1 MKKMISLFLA
11 ALIVI
16 SGLSFP
22 VFANE
27 NEELATITADMIS
40 AEGATIEYDSYLEA
54 YKITPEAA
62 GEQVT
67 VRLTENLYYMAI
79 WVPATA
85 ADDNLRIFYDNDD
98 YGAAQYFT
106 AGHKFELAGI
116 GFEGENFWMT
126 YTPSDVYS
134 IYLYDKMAGEDFS
147 NDIEI
152 IANGTLA
159 QYSEEYLDLSD
170 YDVERYTKY
179 YWDEDIVFNE
189 SFFVL
194 QEKDGTVAP
203 NAMMY
208 EIDRVVSVK
217 NSYLNKEYVYGTD
230 YLVEDGK
237 LVIPEGSSIR
247 SYAYNTVYKDS
258 DPTNS
263 YWDTLDGR
271 YVYAGQYD
279 MYFVGYLNITYTVK
293 NEWSGPKPEA
303 KGMYLSN
310 IMSKL
315 EAGNGETV
323 KLLGLGDSIA
333 GGANVSGDIGE
344 TGVAPYADPWAEM
357 TSKAIQL
364 RYPDVNIEYNVIA
377 QGGATATY
385 AIERMDDIIAY
396 DPDLI
401 MIEFGT
407 NECMAGET
415 PAYYLDTLNQAI
427 AAINENLP
435 DCDIIL
441 VAPIISNPLIFPSD
455 WFYAYADAL
464 YTLERQGI
472 AIADS
477 TSILQYILSNKDYI
491 DMTGDFL
498 CHPNDFANR
507 VFVQT
512 ILNTLEVGTEQD
524 FIAGLAHR
532 VTTYRYEAEYD
543 EADWAELCRLAEV
556 ASADILA
563 SDSCDEARE
572 KFIDHIAILDAI
584 PTSAENV
591 ANSKLDPASL
601 IFNSAKP
608 MDSVSATNNVSATYN
623 EEEKALSAYISST
636 RQPSVTLDYT
646 AGDSIANASNY
657 DYVVFTAKAPL
668 TNGTKAKQTKLTY
681 TTATG
686 TCSAVTIDLILDGAY
701 HSYIIDMSAQ
711 ANWAGDITSLKLQP
725 FASSTSKDTLFV
737 SSIILATDSENAAD
751 IAVERER
758 SANGNAA
765 EAVTYLMAD
774 DATCAILATEGD
786 SETYIA
792 GDVNSDG
799 KITAV
804 DSLLLRRSL
813 VEGGNAV
820 ANPKALDVNLDGSID
835 AKDSGAIRATLAGKL
850 DPVEAGGAPA
860 KISYSTK
867 EKAAEIKLNADNVA
881 ITADLSEAGLSAD
894 MFKYVTVCAKNA
906 DGEYL
911 DVAVTLTYADG
922 SSTKTVTIPATELFN
937 AETAKFTEATGDIL
951 SVTLTFDAAAG
962 ETVYLD
968 SFVFTATLS
977 AADNAEVVRVG
988 AANLS

>member
-1 MKKMISLFLA
+1 MKKIISLFLA

-16 SGLSFP
+16 TGLSFP

-27 NEELATITADMIS
+27 TEEIVTITADMIS
-40 AEGATIEYDSYLEA
+40 AEGASVEYDSYLSA
-54 YKITPEAA
+54 YKITPDAA
-62 GEQVT
+62 GEQVA
-67 VRLTENLYYMAI
+67 VRLTENLYSMAI
-79 WVPATA
+79 WLPATA
-85 ADDNLRIFYDNDD
+85 ADSSLEIIAENDL
-98 YGAAQYFT
+98 YISSFT
-106 AGHKFELAGI
+106 IEAGHKFEFTGV
-116 GFEGENFWMT
+116 GFEGENFWMN
-126 YTPSDVYS
+126 YIPSDTYS
-134 IYLYDKMAGEDFS
+134 IYVFDKMADGYCPELADL
-147 NDIEI
+147 
-152 IANGTLA
+152 ANGTLA
-159 QYSEEYLDLSD
+159 QYEEEYLDLSD
-170 YDVERYTKY
+170 YEVERYTKY
-179 YWDEDIVFNE
+179 YWDGDIVFNE

-194 QEKDGTVAP
+194 EEKDGTIAP

-217 NSYLNKEYVYGTD
+217 NSYLNREYVYGTD

-237 LVIPEGSSIR
+237 LVIPEGSAIR
-247 SYAYNTVYKDS
+247 SYAYSTVYKDS

-263 YWDTLDGR
+263 YWDTLDGK

-279 MYFVGYLNITYTVK
+279 MYFVGYMNITYTVK
-293 NEWSGPKPEA
+293 NTWDGPKPEA
-303 KGMYLSN
+303 KGIYLEKISE
-310 IMSKL
+310 KL
-315 EAGNGETV
+315 NTPGETV

-344 TGVAPYADPWAEM
+344 TGVSPYADPWAEM
-357 TSKAIQL
+357 TSKAIQE
-364 RYPDVNIEYNVIA
+364 RYPYITIEYDVIA

-385 AIERMDDIIAY
+385 AIERMNDIIAY

-415 PAYYLDTLNQAI
+415 PEYYLNTLKQAI

-441 VAPIISNPLIFPSD
+441 VAPIISNPLIFPAD

-464 YTLERQGI
+464 YTLERQGV

-477 TSILQYILSNKDYI
+477 TSVLQYLLSKKDYI

-512 ILNTLEVGTEQD
+512 ILKTLETGTAED

-543 EADWAELCRLAEV
+543 EADWAELCRLSEI

-563 SDSCDEARE
+563 SADCNEARE
-572 KFIDHIAILDAI
+572 KFIGHIAILDAI

-591 ANSKLDPASL
+591 ANSALDPAKL
-601 IFNSAKP
+601 VFNTAKP
-608 MDSVSATNNVSATYN
+608 MDTVSATNNVSATYS
-623 EEEKALSAYISST
+623 ETEKALSAYISNT
-636 RQPSVTLDYT
+636 RNPSITLDYNVCDT
-646 AGDSIANASNY
+646 IADAADY

-668 TNGTKAKQTKLTY
+668 TNSTKAKQTKITY
-681 TTATG
+681 TTAAG
-686 TCSAVTIDLILDGAY
+686 ACAVTTIDLILDGAY
-701 HSYIIDMSAQ
+701 HSYIIDMSAD
-711 ANWAGDITSLKLQP
+711 ANWTGSIQNLKLQP

-737 SSIILATDSENAAD
+737 SSIVLATDSENAAD

-758 SANGNAA
+758 VANGNAA
-765 EAVTYLMAD
+765 EAVTYLMSD
-774 DATCAILATEGD
+774 DTTCAILKTEGE

-792 GDVNSDG
+792 GDANGDG
-799 KITAV
+799 KITAT

-813 VEGGNAV
+813 VDASTAIANA
-820 ANPKALDVNLDGSID
+820 KALDVNRDGAID
-835 AKDSGAIRATLAGKL
+835 AKDSAALRATLAEKIA
-850 DPVEAGGAPA
+850 PVEVGGAPA
-860 KISYSTK
+860 LISYSTT

-881 ITADLSEAGLSAD
+881 ITADLTSAGLSAD
-894 MFKYVTVCAKNA
+894 MFKYVTVCAKSA

-922 SSTKTVTIPATELFN
+922 NSTKTVTVPATELFN

-951 SVTLTFDAAAG
+951 SITFTFDAAAG

>member
-1 MKKMISLFLA
+1 MKKIISLFLA

-16 SGLSFP
+16 TGLSFP
-22 VFANE
+22 VFANDS
-27 NEELATITADMIS
+27 ADFTTITADMIS
-40 AEGATIEYDSYLEA
+40 AEGATIEYDSYLSA

-62 GEQVT
+62 GETVAVKIDGQCQVLA
-67 VRLTENLYYMAI
+67 VWI
-79 WVPATA
+79 PATA
-85 ADDNLRIFYDNDD
+85 ADSSLELAFES
-98 YGAAQYFT
+98 GTSAFVE
-106 AGHKFELAGI
+106 AGHKFITVSTDAMGSI
-116 GFEGENFWMT
+116 S
-126 YTPSDVYS
+126 YTPSD
-134 IYLYDKMAGEDFS
+134 IYGIYVFDKTANDASDDLSALANGSLDLYD
-147 NDIEI
+147 
-152 IANGTLA
+152 
-159 QYSEEYLDLSD
+159 EEYLDLSE
-170 YDVERYTKY
+170 YDVDRYTKY
-179 YWDEDIVFNE
+179 YWGNDIVFNE

-194 QEKDGTVAP
+194 EEKDGTIAP
-203 NAMMY
+203 NEMMY
-208 EIDRVVSVK
+208 EIDRVISVK
-217 NSYLNKEYVYGTD
+217 NSYLNREYVYGTD

-247 SYAYNTVYKDS
+247 SYTYSTVYKDS

-263 YWDTLDGR
+263 YWKTLDGK

-279 MYFVGYLNITYTVK
+279 MYFVGYLNITYTAK
-293 NEWSGPKPEA
+293 NTWDGPVPES
-303 KGMYLSN
+303 KGMYLEN
-310 IMSKL
+310 ITKKL
-315 EAGNGETV
+315 NNAGETV

-333 GGANVSGDIGE
+333 GGANVSGDIGD
-344 TGVAPYADPWAEM
+344 TGVSPYADPWAEM
-357 TSKAIQL
+357 TSKAIQE
-364 RYPDVNIEYNVIA
+364 RYPDVNIEYDVIA

-385 AIERMDDIIAY
+385 AIERMDDIITY

-415 PAYYLDTLNQAI
+415 PEYYLNTLKEAI

-464 YTLERQGI
+464 YTLERQGV

-512 ILNTLEVGTEQD
+512 ILKTLEEGTTED
-524 FIAGLAHR
+524 FISGLAHR
-532 VTTYRYEAEYD
+532 VTSYRYEAEYD
-543 EADWAELCRLAEV
+543 EADWAELCRLSQI
-556 ASADILA
+556 ASADILTA
-563 SDSCDEARE
+563 ANADEARE
-572 KFIDHIAILDAI
+572 KFIDHIAVLDAI

-591 ANSKLDPASL
+591 ANSKLDVANLVFS
-601 IFNSAKP
+601 SAKP
-608 MDSVSATNNVSATYN
+608 MDTVSATSNVSATYN
-623 EEEKALSAYISST
+623 ETEKALSAYISNT
-636 RQPSVTLDYT
+636 RNPSVTLDYT
-646 AGDSIANASNY
+646 AGDTSANADNY

-668 TNGTKAKQTKLTY
+668 TNGSKAKQTKITF
-681 TTATG
+681 TTEAGACT
-686 TCSAVTIDLILDGAY
+686 TTTIDLILDGAY
-701 HSYIIDMSAQ
+701 HSYVIDMSGM
-711 ANWAGDITSLKLQP
+711 ANWTGDIKSLKLQP

-737 SSIILATDSENAAD
+737 SSIVLATDGENAAD

-758 SANGNAA
+758 VANGNAA

-774 DATCAILATEGD
+774 DATCAILTTEG
-786 SETYIA
+786 ETESYIA
-792 GDVNSDG
+792 GDANSDG
-799 KITAV
+799 KISAI

-813 VEGGNAV
+813 VGANAAV
-820 ANPKALDVNLDGSID
+820 ANEKALDVNCDGAVD
-835 AKDSGAIRATLAGKL
+835 AKDSAALRATLAGKL
-850 DPVEAGGAPA
+850 APVEAGGAPA
-860 KISYSTK
+860 TISYSTK
-867 EKAAEIKLNADNVA
+867 EKAAEIKLNADNVV
-881 ITADLSEAGLSAD
+881 ITADLTGANLSAD
-894 MFKYVTVCAKNA
+894 MFKYVTVCAKGA

-922 SSTKTVTIPATELFN
+922 DATKTVTVPATELFN
-937 AETAKFTEATGDIL
+937 AETAKFTEATGNIL
-951 SVTLTFDAAAG
+951 SISFVFDAAAG